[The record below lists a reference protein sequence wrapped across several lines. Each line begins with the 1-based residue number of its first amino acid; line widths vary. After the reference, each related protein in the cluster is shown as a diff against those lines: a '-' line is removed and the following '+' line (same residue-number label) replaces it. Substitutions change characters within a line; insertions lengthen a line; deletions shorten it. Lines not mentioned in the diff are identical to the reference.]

1 MSVYMV
7 LIPPGAQLEAMRL
20 HDLDR
25 TVLIKD
31 GFCWPALFFSLPWL
45 LVRRLWLV
53 LVVYLVAGL
62 LLEAGARLAGGPAP
76 GVAAVLFALFFALE
90 ANGLRRWTLERRG
103 WRQVATIEARNAVEA
118 EQRFF
123 SRLSA
128 SAGGQPAD
136 TGEAASEHAPAPD
149 VRSAQAP
156 ARGLVPRIGGERVV
170 GLSLG
175 PAQG

>member
-20 HDLDR
+20 RDLDR

-76 GVAAVLFALFFALE
+76 GIGAVLFAVFFALE

-103 WRQVATIEARNAVEA
+103 WRQVAAIEARNAVEA

-123 SRLSA
+123 ARLA
-128 SAGGQPAD
+128 AG
-136 TGEAASEHAPAPD
+136 TGEHAAGAHGTSPPPVGKPDTRAAQPPAH
-149 VRSAQAP
+149 
-156 ARGLVPRIGGERVV
+156 GLVPRIGGERVV

>member
-1 MSVYMV
+1 MSLYMV
-7 LIPPGAQLEAMRL
+7 LIPPGARLEAMRL
-20 HDLDR
+20 GDLDR
-25 TVLIKD
+25 TTFIKD

-53 LVVYLVAGL
+53 LLAYLVAGL
-62 LLEAGARLAGGPAP
+62 LLEAATRLAGGPVP
-76 GVAAVLFALFFALE
+76 GIGAVLFALFFALH

-103 WRQVATIEARNAVEA
+103 WRQVATIEARNALEA

-123 SRLSA
+123 TRLAA
-128 SAGGQPAD
+128 SAPGQPAG
-136 TGEAASEHAPAPD
+136 TGEASSAHGQAPD
-149 VRSAQAP
+149 TRP
-156 ARGLVPRIGGERVV
+156 ARTPAHGLVPRIGGERVV

>member
-1 MSVYMV
+1 MSLYMV
-7 LIPPGAQLEAMRL
+7 LIPPDARLEAMRL
-20 HDLDR
+20 GDLDR
-25 TVLIKD
+25 TTFIKD

-53 LVVYLVAGL
+53 LVAYLVAGL
-62 LLEAGARLAGGPAP
+62 LLEAATRLAGGPVP
-76 GVAAVLFALFFALE
+76 GIGAVLFALFFALH

-123 SRLSA
+123 SRLAA
-128 SAGGQPAD
+128 SAPDQPAGS
-136 TGEAASEHAPAPD
+136 GEAPVAHGSVP
-149 VRSAQAP
+149 P
-156 ARGLVPRIGGERVV
+156 ARTTRTPAHGLVPRIGGERVV